1 MTSTIANVPRKKA
14 QAGVTLIELMVSLV
28 IGSLLI
34 AGAITVYVQSRG
46 TYRVTETAARLQE
59 VARYAL
65 DTIDA
70 DVRMAGYWGLTNRAD
85 FIENAAGASDAVR
98 TEGSITGTCGQN
110 WPLDVTR
117 FADGR
122 DGMDSG
128 NPTGTGY
135 NLACPAGTD
144 ENPADFAVPAA
155 DVLIVRRASSDTRAL
170 ANNKLQIQTNRMRG
184 VIFRDGTLPAGFT
197 AAPSSETRDL
207 VVHAYYINNAG
218 ANANGNTIFQLRRKT
233 LTTGPAIDDEE
244 IISGVD
250 DLQVQ
255 FGIDSNGDGNAD
267 KYVNPGAVP
276 ATALVT
282 SARIWIRVV
291 AEDFEA
297 GFQDPTSY
305 AYANATPG
313 ALTDGRR
320 RVLLSKT
327 IKIRNSR
334 P

>member
-1 MTSTIANVPRKKA
+1 MTSTSSNVPRKKA

-34 AGAITVYVQSRG
+34 AGAVTVYVQSRG

-85 FIENAAGASDAVR
+85 FIENGASASDAAR
-98 TEGSITGTCGQN
+98 TEGLIAGTCAQN

-122 DGMDSG
+122 DGIDSG
-128 NPTGTGY
+128 NTTGTGY
-135 NLACPAGTD
+135 NLTCSAQNT
-144 ENPADFAVPAA
+144 AVAAA
-155 DVLIVRRASSDTRAL
+155 DVLIVRRASSDVRAL
-170 ANNKLQIQTNRMRG
+170 TSGKLQIQTNRMRG
-184 VIFRDGTLPAGFT
+184 VIFRDGALPTGFT

-218 ANANGNTIFQLRRKT
+218 LNANGNTIFQLRRKT
-233 LTTGPAIDDEE
+233 LTTSSGAPAIGDEE

-255 FGIDSNGDGNAD
+255 FGIDRNGDGNAD
-267 KYVNPGAVP
+267 QYVNPGAVP

-291 AEDFEA
+291 AEDREG
-297 GFQDPTSY
+297 GFQDATSY

-313 ALTDGRR
+313 VLTDGRR